1 MTALLDLQDLSVR
14 YAARRSLL
22 GGGAPRP
29 AVDGVSL
36 RIEPGRTFGLVGE
49 SGSGKS
55 TIGRA
60 ILRLV
65 DTSEGA
71 IVFDGQDIADFGRR
85 SPLSYR
91 RAVQVVFQNPTTALN
106 ASWSIEDI
114 LLEPIRMHRKLP
126 SSAEESRLVDQLLDQ
141 VGMSGYHRKRY
152 PWELSGGQCQRIAIA
167 RALAS
172 QPRLIVCDE
181 PVSALDVS
189 TQSQVINL
197 LEDLQEELGVAY
209 LFIAHDLAVVRH
221 ISDEVG
227 VMYSGRLLETGPAE
241 EVYTAPAHPYT
252 RMLLAAIPIPDPDA
266 QRERRRLRRELR
278 TAQKTVQNAAQQ
290 DVRPDAQEP
299 AAPAADP
306 RAEAGCPFQSR
317 CPLVMPVCRTVMP
330 PMRPTAG
337 GGHVACHAHEP
348 MTNGVPLDDR

>member
-1 MTALLDLQDLSVR
+1 MSTLLELQEVSVR
-14 YAARRSLL
+14 YAGRRSLL
-22 GGGAPRP
+22 GGGASRP

-36 RIEPGRTFGLVGE
+36 RIGTGRTFGLVGE

-65 DTSEGA
+65 DTSAGV
-71 IVFDGQDIADFGRR
+71 IVFDGDDIATFGSRT
-85 SPLSYR
+85 PIAYR

-106 ASWSIEDI
+106 ASWTIEDI
-114 LLEPIRMHRKLP
+114 LLEPIRMHR
-126 SSAEESRLVDQLLDQ
+126 AGIGARGASRQVDQLLDQ
-141 VGMSGYHRKRY
+141 VGMSGYHRERY

-197 LEDLQEELGVAY
+197 LEDLQDELGVAY

-241 EVYTAPAHPYT
+241 EIYTAPTHPYT
-252 RMLLAAIPIPDPDA
+252 QMLLAAIPVPDPEA
-266 QRERRRLRRELR
+266 QRERRRRRRELR
-278 TAQKTVQNAAQQ
+278 VAVAQQ
-290 DVRPDAQEP
+290 RTQDG
-299 AAPAADP
+299 ADP
-306 RAEAGCPFQSR
+306 RTAGGCPFQSR
-317 CPLVMPVCRTVMP
+317 CPIVMPVCRTEMP
-330 PMRPTAG
+330 AMRPTAG
-337 GGHVACHAHEP
+337 GGQVACHAHESAANP
-348 MTNGVPLDDR
+348 VTNGVLLDDR

>member
-1 MTALLDLQDLSVR
+1 MSTTLLDLQDLSVR

-65 DTSEGA
+65 DTSDGS

-85 SPLSYR
+85 TPLSYR

-106 ASWSIEDI
+106 PSWTIEDI
-114 LLEPIRMHRKLP
+114 LLEPIRMHRGLS
-126 SSAEESRLVDQLLDQ
+126 SSAEESRLVDELLDQ
-141 VGMSGYHRKRY
+141 VGMSGYHRKRF
-152 PWELSGGQCQRIAIA
+152 PWELSGGQCQRVAIA

-227 VMYSGRLLETGPAE
+227 VMYSGRLMETGPAE
-241 EVYTAPAHPYT
+241 QVYTAPAHPYT
-252 RMLLAAIPIPDPDA
+252 RMLLAAIPVPDPEA
-266 QRERRRLRRELR
+266 QRERRRLRRDLR
-278 TAQKTVQNAAQQ
+278 AAQRETAVAEEEQ
-290 DVRPDAQEP
+290 A
-299 AAPAADP
+299 AADP

-317 CPLVMPVCRTVMP
+317 CPLVMPVCRTEMP
-330 PMRPTAG
+330 EMRPTAG
-337 GGHVACHAHEP
+337 GGQVACHAQP
-348 MTNGVPLDDR
+348 MPNGVPLDDR